1 MESQQFDSNVPSV
14 SAIKKAT
21 VLGIASLLILLMS
34 LSVEAA
40 AKKAFV
46 NVSTQFCLDSNANGE
61 VYTLGCNGG
70 NYQSWIVS
78 GQRLINVSTSK
89 CLDSNVKGE
98 VYALNCNGGQYQN
111 WVRNGKRLINEATG
125 KCLDSNAN
133 RSVYAIGCNGG
144 NYQNWQ

>member
-1 MESQQFDSNVPSV
+1 MRSQQSDSNVPSV
-14 SAIKKAT
+14 PAVKKAT
-21 VLGIASLLILLMS
+21 VLGIASLLILWMS
-34 LSVEAA
+34 LSADAA
-40 AKKAFV
+40 SSKAFV
-46 NVSTQFCLDSNANGE
+46 NVSTQFCLDSNANGQ

-89 CLDSNVKGE
+89 CLDSNGKGE
-98 VYALNCNGGQYQN
+98 VYTLDCNGGHYQN
-111 WVRNGKRLINEATG
+111 WVRSGKRLINDATG

-133 RSVYAIGCNGG
+133 RSVYALGCNGG

>member
-1 MESQQFDSNVPSV
+1 MESQQFDSDVPSV
-14 SAIKKAT
+14 SAVKKAT
-21 VLGIASLLILLMS
+21 ALGIASLLILLMS

-40 AKKAFV
+40 SKKAFV
-46 NVSTQFCLDSNANGE
+46 NVSTQF
-61 VYTLGCNGG
+61 
-70 NYQSWIVS
+70 
-78 GQRLINVSTSK
+78 

-133 RSVYAIGCNGG
+133 RSVYALGCNGG